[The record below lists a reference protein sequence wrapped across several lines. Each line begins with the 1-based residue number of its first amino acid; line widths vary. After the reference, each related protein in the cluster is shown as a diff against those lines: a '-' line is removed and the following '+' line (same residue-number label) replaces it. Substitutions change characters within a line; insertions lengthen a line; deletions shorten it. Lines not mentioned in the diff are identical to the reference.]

1 MNVQE
6 LNESEPMMKPRKDKD
21 VSKNR
26 QLRLCLRLSVTGDLI
41 TVYMKTGVKLAIT
54 GYRQS
59 YRTRDVSNAL
69 QNRKNEAR

>member
-1 MNVQE
+1 VNVQE

-41 TVYMKTGVKLAIT
+41 TVYMKTGVKLAKLYIGYHMNKRVNIT
-54 GYRQS
+54 AKS
-59 YRTRDVSNAL
+59 
-69 QNRKNEAR
+69 KEEAVK